1 MFVFPVMY
9 THSDTEEPKLCSYVP
24 VLYLNS
30 SIGVAGGLYYGLRKE
45 YHPGMKVIETSKSKE
60 WHIKNIID
68 ASFIQKKAL
77 VPAAQLPPFIVQSF
91 ANPFVTISYP
101 MPITTTKF
109 YQAKVYPVGN
119 VMSCSQTFE
128 WHYKNGSDIKSNS
141 ETWSVFSSYWF
152 SMSKPMSYDQ
162 YFKSGSSFKSGSA
175 PFKT

>member
-1 MFVFPVMY
+1 MQ
-9 THSDTEEPKLCSYVP
+9 
-24 VLYLNS
+24 
-30 SIGVAGGLYYGLRKE
+30 I
-45 YHPGMKVIETSKSKE
+45 IETSKSKE